1 MRLLVALALA
11 ALAASACAPAQAA
24 TLPTEVG
31 IRIHYSR
38 FMLERIEVPANVP
51 ITFTIVNDDP
61 IEHEWLI
68 GDSAFHNRHRTGTEP
83 AHGDRPDEVS
93 LAPMATKT
101 TTLTFAPGT
110 YIYICHFP
118 AHEAYGMVGSSSRK
132 ARSKSSSAYWKS
144 SSRRAGSART
154 LTRGHARRDRP
165 MPNSSAPSKF
175 VLSTTSRT
183 FSVRDAAV
191 WARGTRRR
199 HRPG

>member
-38 FMLERIEVPANVP
+38 FSADRIVVPANVP

-61 IEHEWLI
+61 IDHEWLI
-68 GDSAFHNRHRTGTEP
+68 GDSAFHQRHRAGTEP

-93 LAPMATKT
+93 TPPMSVRT

-110 YIYICHFP
+110 YTFICHFP
-118 AHEAYGMVGSSSRK
+118 AHEAYGMVG
-132 ARSKSSSAYWKS
+132 
-144 SSRRAGSART
+144 
-154 LTRGHARRDRP
+154 
-165 MPNSSAPSKF
+165 
-175 VLSTTSRT
+175 VL
-183 FSVRDAAV
+183 VAK
-191 WARGTRRR
+191 G
-199 HRPG
+199 